1 MEILYLIG
9 SLLFSILWFI
19 NFVQLLEKL
28 HQGRDIH
35 NQKILGCIWSVGLTF
50 SIIISVSIFI

>member
-9 SLLFSILWFI
+9 TLLFSILWFI

-28 HQGRDIH
+28 HQGRDIY